1 VKLAGE
7 HTFPIARERLWVA
20 LLDPGLLARVLPGCE
35 PLEPEEDGAPEA
47 SRGISAQATGGSRFV
62 RYRAAMTL
70 KVGPVQGRFTGTL
83 ALAEL
88 DPPNGY
94 RMQIDGS
101 GPAGFLRG
109 AGRITLVETAGATT
123 LGYELDAQVGGRV
136 AAVGQRLVESSA
148 RAFARQGLEGL
159 ERELA
164 ARATP
169 TDAAAAS
176 GASAAA
182 ARLPPSQAAFA
193 ARFARGLWRELPA
206 GWRYGALALAAAL
219 LAALALLARGC

>member
-35 PLEPEEDGAPEA
+35 PIEPEEDGAPEA

-83 ALAEL
+83 VLSDL

-94 RMQIDGS
+94 RMKLDGS

-109 AGRITLVETAGATT
+109 EGRITLVETAGATT

-136 AAVGQRLVESSA
+136 ASVGQRLVESSA
-148 RAFARQGLEGL
+148 RALARQGLEGL

-164 ARATP
+164 ARE
-169 TDAAAAS
+169 AAS
-176 GASAAA
+176 NGAASSRASAG
-182 ARLPPSQAAFA
+182 LPPSQAAFA